1 MFSFWGLLLVI
12 VATLY
17 EALMYNNETIMLL
30 VYMEAALFVI
40 SFFSLLLRRLKLEA
54 DLEIPVGLAE
64 NGGEGMI
71 KLSVINEG
79 QAPITRMKALLIIKD
94 VARGKRKR
102 RWVTLPVI
110 PGGTSENENKYE
122 FIRNIRFYGTGKYI
136 VVLKKVRFYDMTGLF
151 HWNMRVKKEAQIQ
164 VLPKLYDMPVQVT
177 AATKYFY
184 GESDVYDEH
193 SPGYDNTEL
202 FQIRTYQRGDRV
214 QSIHWKL
221 SAKQEE
227 IVVKEQALP
236 KVCPVILF
244 LDFTPVGKGKKAKR
258 QLSFIDAVASISY
271 SMMDN
276 GCAHFVV
283 WYDRDKMDVERIRVD
298 DEESLFYFIGTLMKI
313 KWIKPEEDLKQRYKD
328 KYHSE
333 PYVWAFS
340 VDEKLQLK
348 REDKLLMKLSEKN
361 LKKSLSQIELT
372 L

>member
-1 MFSFWGLLLVI
+1 
-12 VATLY
+12 
-17 EALMYNNETIMLL
+17 MYGNETIMLL
-30 VYMEAALFVI
+30 VYIEAALFVV
-40 SFFSLLLRRLKLEA
+40 SFLSLLLRRFKIGA
-54 DLEIPVGLAE
+54 DLEIPVGIAE

-71 KLSVINEG
+71 KLTVTNKG
-79 QAPITRMKALLIIKD
+79 KAPIARMKALLIILD
-94 VARGKRKR
+94 VARGKKKC
-102 RWVTLPVI
+102 RWVKLPAI
-110 PGGTSENENKYE
+110 PGGIPESESKYE
-122 FIRNIRFYGTGKYI
+122 FIRNIRFYGTGKYT
-136 VVLKKVRFYDMTGLF
+136 VTLKKIRFYDITGLF
-151 HWNMRVKKEAQIQ
+151 YSNMRVNKTTQIQ
-164 VLPKLYDMPVQVT
+164 VLPKLYDMPVQIT

-202 FQIRTYQRGDRV
+202 FQIRAYQRGDRI

-221 SAKQEE
+221 SAKQED
-227 IVVKEQALP
+227 IVVKERALP
-236 KVCPVILF
+236 KACPVILF
-244 LDFTPVGKGKKAKR
+244 LDFNPVGKGKKAKR

-276 GCAHFVV
+276 GCAHFVA
-283 WYDRDKMDVERIRVD
+283 WYDKEKMDVERIRVD

-313 KWIKPEEDLKQRYKD
+313 KWIKANEDLKQRYAD

-348 REDKLLMKLSEKN
+348 REDKLLLQLNEKN

>member
-17 EALMYNNETIMLL
+17 EALMYDNETIMLL
-30 VYMEAALFVI
+30 VYMEAALFVVSAI
-40 SFFSLLLRRLKLEA
+40 SLFLRRRKLEV
-54 DLEIPVGLAE
+54 DLEIPVGIAE
-64 NGGEGMI
+64 NSGEGMM
-71 KLSVINEG
+71 KLTVINEG
-79 QAPITRMKALLIIKD
+79 KAPIARMKALLVIRD
-94 VARGKRKR
+94 VARGKKKKL
-102 RWVTLPVI
+102 WVKLPAI
-110 PGGTSENENKYE
+110 PGGEGENENKFEYVK
-122 FIRNIRFYGTGKYI
+122 NVRFYGTGKYI
-136 VVLKKVRFYDMTGLF
+136 VTLKKVRLYDMTGLF
-151 HWNMRVKKEAQIQ
+151 YSNLRVNKTTQIQ

-177 AATKYFY
+177 ARIKYFY

-258 QLSFIDAVASISY
+258 QLSYIDAVASISY

-276 GCAHFVV
+276 GCAHFVA
-283 WYDRDKMDVERIRVD
+283 WYDKDKMDVDRIRVD

-313 KWIKPEEDLKQRYKD
+313 QWIKAGEDLKQRYSD

-348 REDKLLMKLSEKN
+348 KEDKLLLKLSEKN

>member
-1 MFSFWGLLLVI
+1 
-12 VATLY
+12 
-17 EALMYNNETIMLL
+17 MYDNETIMLL
-30 VYMEAALFVI
+30 VYMEAALFVV
-40 SFFSLLLRRLKLEA
+40 SFLSLLLRRFKLEA
-54 DLEIPVGLAE
+54 DLEIPVGIAE

-71 KLSVINEG
+71 KLTVTNEG
-79 QAPITRMKALLIIKD
+79 KSPIARMKALLIIRD

-102 RWVTLPVI
+102 RWVALPAI
-110 PGGTSENENKYE
+110 PGGIPENENKYE
-122 FIRNIRFYGTGKYI
+122 FVRNIRFYGTGKYI
-136 VVLKKVRFYDMTGLF
+136 VILKKVRFYDITGLF
-151 HWNMRVKKEAQIQ
+151 HWDMRVKKEAHIQ

-227 IVVKEQALP
+227 IVVKERALP

-244 LDFTPVGKGKKAKR
+244 LDFKPVGKGKRAKR
-258 QLSFIDAVASISY
+258 QLSYIDAVASISY
-271 SMMDN
+271 SIVEN
-276 GCAHFVV
+276 GCAHFVA
-283 WYDRDKMDVERIRVD
+283 WYDKDKMDVERIRVD
-298 DEESLFYFIGTLMKI
+298 DEESLFYFIGILMKI
-313 KWIKPEEDLKQRYKD
+313 NWIKSEEDLIQRYKD

-348 REDKLLMKLSEKN
+348 KEDKLLLKLSEKN